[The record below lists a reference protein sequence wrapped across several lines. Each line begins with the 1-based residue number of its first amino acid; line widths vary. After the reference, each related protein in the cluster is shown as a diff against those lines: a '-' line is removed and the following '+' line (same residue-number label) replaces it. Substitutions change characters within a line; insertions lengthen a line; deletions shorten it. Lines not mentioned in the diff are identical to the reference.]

1 MYTVDE
7 TGLMNNYAVEPTVY
21 AAQYPSQEQQ
31 QQYALQAATA
41 FLLVALTVLTAFAV
55 S

>member
-7 TGLMNNYAVEPTVY
+7 TGVLNNYAVEPAVY
-21 AAQYPSQEQQ
+21 PAQYPSPEQQ
-31 QQYALQAATA
+31 QQYAFQGAIAALFVT
-41 FLLVALTVLTAFAV
+41 FTILTAFVV

>member
-1 MYTVDE
+1 MYTIDE
-7 TGLMNNYAVEPTVY
+7 TGRLNNYAVEPTVY

-31 QQYALQAATA
+31 QQYALQAAFA
-41 FLLVALTVLTAFAV
+41 ALLVTFTILTAFAV